1 MEAKK
6 RKISSSMHVVRNKEG
21 ISYISVRE
29 KIFQSQYESHSS
41 SEKTGPEV
49 GLFFHELKDEA
60 SFSQRMLGY
69 IMATVGLL
77 ILAVLYLFIAAGIKL
92 SSRGPVL
99 QRIKAVGQSGHIFT
113 YLQFRTNHNP
123 ENGTPQKAFAFGRLL
138 ETTGLKKWPGFLSI
152 LQGDINFVGPT
163 IYSQEKSK
171 YWNSFFSEF
180 YKRHAVKPGFVPI
193 KKTNKRKIEK
203 SVIEDQLRKELKYV
217 LSPSLRNDV
226 KVLSGNF

>member
-1 MEAKK
+1 
-6 RKISSSMHVVRNKEG
+6 MHAVRNKEG

-29 KIFQSQYESHSS
+29 KIFQSQYEFDPS

-49 GLFFHELKDEA
+49 GLFFHELKEEA

-69 IMATVGLL
+69 ITAAAGL
-77 ILAVLYLFIAAGIKL
+77 IALAVLYPFVAAGIKL

-99 QRIKAVGQSGHIFT
+99 QRIKAVGQSGNIFI
-113 YLQFRTNHNP
+113 YHQFRTTHKP
-123 ENGTPQKAFAFGRLL
+123 ENDNPQQTFAFGRLL

-163 IYSQEKSK
+163 IYSQEESR
-171 YWNSFFSEF
+171 YWNSFFCEF

-193 KKTNKRKIEK
+193 KKVDKRKLEK
-203 SVIEDQLRKELKYV
+203 SIVEGQLREELQYV
-217 LSPSLRNDV
+217 LSPSLRKDV
-226 KVLSGNF
+226 KILSGNF